1 MERDSSMARSG
12 VGGRGLEELPEP
24 KAEMLRFWAGAE
36 GLGREV
42 EEGRWRKG
50 R

>member
-1 MERDSSMARSG
+1 MAGQWASGARTGSEER
-12 VGGRGLEELPEP
+12 
-24 KAEMLRFWAGAE
+24 GAE